1 MIIADLPLA
10 DADLHGYDGI
20 DVPHHRLATSDPLE
34 PGQLLVVRTL
44 DGVCRCAEVVGL
56 GFTPT
61 DTVYELRL
69 GQPMR
74 GEVVQSLTQRR
85 PAPRR
90 WVSDADLVGMLVD
103 CGRLQRRTERVS

>member
-10 DADLHGYDGI
+10 DADLHGYDGL
-20 DVPHHRLATSDPLE
+20 DVPHHRIAASDPLE
-34 PGQLLVVRTL
+34 PGQFLVVRML

-56 GFTPT
+56 RFTPT

-69 GQPMR
+69 GVPMS
-74 GEVVQSLTQRR
+74 GEVVRTLTQRR

-103 CGRLQRRTERVS
+103 CGRMQRRTERVS

>member
-1 MIIADLPLA
+1 MIIADLPLD

-20 DVPHHRLATSDPLE
+20 DVPHDRLATSDALE

-56 GFTPT
+56 QFTST

-74 GEVVQSLTQRR
+74 AAAVRSLTHGR

-103 CGRLQRRTERVS
+103 CARLDRRTERVS

>member
-20 DVPHHRLATSDPLE
+20 DVPHDRIATSDPLE
-34 PGQLLVVRTL
+34 PGQLLLVRTL

-61 DTVYELRL
+61 ATLYELRL
-69 GQPMR
+69 GQPVR
-74 GEVVQSLTQRR
+74 GEVVRSLTQRQ

-90 WVSDADLVGMLVD
+90 WVSDADVVGMLVD
-103 CGRLQRRTERVS
+103 CARLQRTAERVS